1 MMDGYIIKKNT
12 NLQEGISGSM
22 LFEYQ
27 FSDYE
32 LYQILESNGYK
43 TTNQNKDILK
53 KGLQEG
59 RYYIEDELDSAL
71 LEEFKDFLNEEPIIL
86 GEDILT
92 EGKILNKIRWKLALF
107 SLRFLTETS
116 INAFFIAYYANKE
129 TGEATEKGREF
140 CRKPRKEKL
149 AKMRELANG
158 MKEEDKNKVINS
170 QAAKMAEKS
179 GIFSFISAGIAG
191 IGAGIAAHTANM
203 ANSAGGKT
211 LDRNDTDVELNV
223 GEKERYFA
231 GASGVSSTEEQGT
244 FSLRGTDENGT
255 YSLDGADKKLPVG
268 GGYHDAAGTKYFGGT
283 ATGHSSADMSYSHAT
298 SAEYSGP
305 NGHAKGMVTSYI
317 NATAGATI
325 GQKTANAFNLM
336 SSVLASIAGI
346 LFGAMWAGIIVAGL
360 STARGVLSFHKA
372 STLRRDEIMAELKG
386 KMDPAKARELAKQYK
401 AEFKAE
407 KKK

>member
-12 NLQEGISGSM
+12 ELQEGISGSM
-22 LFEYQ
+22 LFECQ

-43 TTNQNKDILK
+43 TTSENKDILK
-53 KGLQEG
+53 KGIQEG

-71 LEEFKDFLNEEPIIL
+71 LEEFKNFLNDEPVIL

-107 SLRFLTETS
+107 SLRFLSNTS
-116 INAFFIAYYANKE
+116 INAFFIAYYADKK
-129 TGEATEKGREF
+129 TGEATEAGKEF

-179 GIFSFISAGIAG
+179 GVFSFISAGIAG
-191 IGAGIAAHTANM
+191 AGAGIAAHTANM
-203 ANSAGGKT
+203 ANSTGGKT
-211 LDRNDTDVELNV
+211 LDRNDTNVELNV
-223 GEKERYFA
+223 DGRQHYGVA
-231 GASGVSSTEEQGT
+231 TSGYKPYEDRGT
-244 FSLRGTDENGT
+244 FSVSGAEDVVVGNGSYMSGSST
-255 YSLDGADKKLPVG
+255 NND
-268 GGYHDAAGTKYFGGT
+268 FGGT
-283 ATGHSSADMSYSHAT
+283 ITGHGSA
-298 SAEYSGP
+298 SANYGNNTTTTYSGP
-305 NGHAKGMVTSYI
+305 NGWAQSTVRNDVKVS
-317 NATAGATI
+317 AGATI

-336 SSVLASIAGI
+336 SGVLASIAGI
-346 LFGAMWAGIIVAGL
+346 LFGAMWAGIIVAGV
-360 STARGVLSFHKA
+360 STVRGVLSFHKA
-372 STLRRDEIMAELKG
+372 NTLRRDEIMAELKG
-386 KMDPAKARELAKQYK
+386 KMDPKKARELAKQYK
-401 AEFKAE
+401 IEFKAE